1 MHLFAN
7 ALAAALLCVRADNN
21 GKACGRCH
29 SCHLFETGL
38 HPDLLRL
45 EPNQESKSR
54 EIRIDDVREIMA
66 REGLGSSSGNK
77 VLIISPADQ
86 LNLSAANAMLKTL
99 EEPTPSTIILLLTER
114 IDQLLSTLLSRCQR
128 INFLPPR
135 SGISQDPLCREGPG
149 LNHDSLSPPRRIS
162 PLQADE
168 LLFSEPLGK
177 QSSVFSAFVAL
188 VQGQEDP
195 IDLAERW
202 INLDLS
208 ILMDHQISWGID
220 MLRFQADPDS
230 PDSMNS
236 NLRNT
241 LGFLSL
247 TFDPKQ
253 LHRILRQAIQ
263 IKESIE
269 GNMNIQLALEYLLIS
284 WAKEEKRSA
293 R

>member
-1 MHLFAN
+1 MPLFAN
-7 ALAAALLCVRADNN
+7 ALAAALLCARADNH
-21 GKACGRCH
+21 GKACGQCH
-29 SCHLFETGL
+29 SCRLFETGL

-66 REGLGSSSGNK
+66 REGLGSGSGNK
-77 VLIISPADQ
+77 VLMISPADQ

-99 EEPTPSTIILLLTER
+99 EEPTPSTIILLLAER
-114 IDQLLSTLLSRCQR
+114 IDHLPSTLLSRCQR

-135 SGISQDPLCREGPG
+135 PVITQDPLRRESPE
-149 LNHDSLSPPRRIS
+149 LNPDSISPRRIS
-162 PLQADE
+162 PLEADE
-168 LLFSEPLGK
+168 LLSSEPQGK
-177 QSSVFSAFVAL
+177 QASVFSTFVAL

-195 IDLAERW
+195 IELAERW

-208 ILMDHQISWGID
+208 TLMDHQISWGID
-220 MLRFQADPDS
+220 MLRLQADPDS
-230 PDSMNS
+230 PDFMNS
-236 NLRNT
+236 NIRNT

-269 GNMNIQLALEYLLIS
+269 GNMNIQLALEYLLVS

-293 R
+293 K

>member
-1 MHLFAN
+1 MPLFAN
-7 ALAAALLCVRADNN
+7 ALAAALLCARADNH
-21 GKACGRCH
+21 GKACGQCH
-29 SCHLFETGL
+29 GCRLFEIGL

-45 EPNQESKSR
+45 EPDQESKSR

-66 REGLGSSSGNK
+66 REGLGSGSGNK
-77 VLIISPADQ
+77 VLMISPADQ

-114 IDQLLSTLLSRCQR
+114 IDHLPSTLLSRCQR

-135 SGISQDPLCREGPG
+135 PVITQDPLRRGSPG
-149 LNHDSLSPPRRIS
+149 LSPDSVSPRRIS
-162 PLQADE
+162 PLEADE
-168 LLFSEPLGK
+168 LLSSESQGK
-177 QSSVFSAFVAL
+177 QASIFSTFVAL

-195 IDLAERW
+195 VDLAERW

-208 ILMDHQISWGID
+208 TLMDHQISWGID
-220 MLRFQADPDS
+220 MLHLQADPDS
-230 PDSMNS
+230 PDLMNS
-236 NLRNT
+236 NIRNT
-241 LGFLSL
+241 LGLLSL
-247 TFDPKQ
+247 TFDPKH

-269 GNMNIQLALEYLLIS
+269 GNMNIQLALEYLLFS

-293 R
+293 K